1 MASDLVRFTIA
12 IPEKLLNEFDRQ
24 TSQRGLLVNRSEAM
38 RNLIRDA
45 LVEMELQDPAADVAG
60 SITLVYDPRTTD
72 LVRRVDEVARNYP
85 QEVIASTRSHL
96 DQGRCLE
103 VVAVRGKA
111 YKVDE
116 LANCLLGIKGM
127 LYGKLCVTTGNERL
141 GD

>member
-45 LVEMELQDPAADVAG
+45 LVDMELQDPAADVAG
-60 SITLVYDPRTTD
+60 SVTLVYDPRVTD
-72 LVRRVDEVARNYP
+72 LVRRVDEVVRNYP
-85 QEVIASTRSHL
+85 REVVASTRTHL
-96 DQGRCLE
+96 DPGRCLE
-103 VVAVRGKA
+103 VVAVRGTA

-116 LANCLLGIKGM
+116 LSNCLLGIKGM
-127 LYGKLCVTTGNERL
+127 RYGKLCVAPADERL
-141 GD
+141 EG